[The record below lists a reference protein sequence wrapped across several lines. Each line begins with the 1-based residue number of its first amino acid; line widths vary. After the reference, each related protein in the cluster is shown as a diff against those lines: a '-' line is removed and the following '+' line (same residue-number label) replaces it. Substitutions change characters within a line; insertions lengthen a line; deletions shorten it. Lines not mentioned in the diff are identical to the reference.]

1 MIRLRI
7 LIHHPGNPMLA
18 SPLDGRRTAAVLLL
32 LLALLASAAPGRA
45 QQSGVIQPR
54 EPARLV
60 LTEVLRL
67 GSELG
72 DDDAFGRVMDVKL
85 GPTGRIYVAD
95 DLSWNVAVFDR
106 SGRLLRR
113 LGRRGRGPGEFE
125 RPWYLAVDRHDSLF
139 VWDGALARVS
149 VFGPDGRYA
158 RSFNTPGA
166 WAVGGFSVR
175 ADGTLLVGAF
185 TGSGGSAHVLARNGR
200 VLRSFGPTADATGIP
215 AGFTSS
221 LLGGRV
227 EEGDEGIVY
236 SRRSPYEMVFH
247 DRAGTRRGGCRG
259 DARWT
264 TPPRSVVRQGN
275 GVQSLEW
282 QRFVHSEG
290 ALPLGGGY
298 YLHQLLDPGG
308 GTTTFDLVRGS
319 CALAQRWRHNGVLL
333 FRHVQGNLLAAVVEG
348 DVPQVVLYRYQIT
361 RASR

>member
-1 MIRLRI
+1 MPVL
-7 LIHHPGNPMLA
+7 
-18 SPLDGRRTAAVLLL
+18 PLDRRRTAAALVLLL
-32 LLALLASAAPGRA
+32 AALVSAAPART

-54 EPARLV
+54 EPAARLV

-72 DDDAFGRVMDVKL
+72 DDDAFGRVMDVEL

-95 DLSWNVAVFDR
+95 DLGWNVAVFDR

-113 LGRRGRGPGEFE
+113 MGRRGRGPGEFE
-125 RPWYLAVDRHDSLF
+125 RPWHLAVDRHDSLF

-149 VFGPDGRYA
+149 VFGPDGRFA
-158 RSFNTPGA
+158 RSFATPGA
-166 WAVGGFSVR
+166 WAVSGFSVR

-185 TGSGGSAHVLARNGR
+185 AGSGGSAHVLARNGR
-200 VLRSFGPTADATGIP
+200 VLRSFGPIADATGIP
-215 AGFTSS
+215 AGFASS

-236 SRRSPYEMVFH
+236 SRRSPYELVFH

-259 DARWT
+259 NPRWT
-264 TPPRSVVRQGN
+264 TPPRSVVRVAN
-275 GVQSLEW
+275 GAQSMDW
-282 QRFVHSEG
+282 PRFVHSEG

-298 YLHQLLDPGG
+298 YLHQLLDPGARA
-308 GTTTFDLVRGS
+308 TTFHLVRGN
-319 CALAQRWRHNGVLL
+319 CALAQRWRHDGVLL
-333 FRHVQGNLLAAVVEG
+333 FSHVRGNLLAAVVEG

-361 RASR
+361 RATR

>member
-1 MIRLRI
+1 
-7 LIHHPGNPMLA
+7 MLVF
-18 SPLDGRRTAAVLLL
+18 PLDRRGTGAVLVLLL
-32 LLALLASAAPGRA
+32 AAFVCAGPARA
-45 QQSGVIQPR
+45 QRSGVIQPR

-72 DDDAFGRVMDVKL
+72 DDDAFGRVMDVEL

-125 RPWYLAVDRHDSLF
+125 RPWHLAVDRHDSLF
-139 VWDGALARVS
+139 VWDGAVGRIS
-149 VFGPDGRYA
+149 VFGPDGRFA
-158 RSFNTPGA
+158 RGFNTPGP
-166 WAVGGFSVR
+166 WAVNGFSVR
-175 ADGTLLVGAF
+175 TDGTLLVGAF
-185 TGSGGSAHVLARNGR
+185 TGSGGSIHVLARNGR
-200 VLRSFGPTADATGIP
+200 VLRSFGPTADASGIP
-215 AGFTSS
+215 EGFASS
-221 LLGGRV
+221 LLGGGV
-227 EEGDEGIVY
+227 EESGRGIVY
-236 SRRSPYEMVFH
+236 SRRSPYELVFH
-247 DRAGTRRGGCRG
+247 DRAGTRLGGCRG

-290 ALPLGGGY
+290 ALPLGGGF

-308 GTTTFDLVRGS
+308 GTTTFDLIRGN
-319 CALAQRWRHNGVLL
+319 CALAHRWRHNGVLL
-333 FRHVQGNLLAAVVEG
+333 FRHVRGNLLAAVVEG
-348 DVPQVVLYRYQIT
+348 DVPEVVLYRYQIT
-361 RASR
+361 PASR